1 MSFFAKYFML
11 AFRTA
16 QHFRI
21 SELKY
26 LSTAIYSSSCEKMV
40 SAIRNVPN
48 SMQVEQEKLELE
60 ISGYKKTL
68 LMLETLIR
76 LVYLDLVCWQ
86 NASSAREQ

>member
-1 MSFFAKYFML
+1 
-11 AFRTA
+11 
-16 QHFRI
+16 
-21 SELKY
+21 
-26 LSTAIYSSSCEKMV
+26 MV

-48 SMQVEQEKLELE
+48 SMQIEQEKLELE

-86 NASSAREQ
+86 NASSAREQQA